1 MTLDHKMKKLLPSHF
16 YFDLVPLAF
25 NSSPPLQNPADNE
38 QGTQAARSSR
48 KDGRFVLYFSVNL
61 LRTLSDAAFPLL

>member
-1 MTLDHKMKKLLPSHF
+1 MKKLLPSHF

-25 NSSPPLQNPADNE
+25 NSSPPLQSPADNDNE

-48 KDGRFVLYFSVNL
+48 KDGRFDLYFSVNL
-61 LRTLSDAAFPLL
+61 LRTLSDAAFPLP